1 MSFDCAVV
9 GLGAMGSA
17 TLWRLAARG
26 ARVVGVDRWV
36 PPHDR
41 GSSHGE
47 SRIIRTAYHED
58 PSYVPLVQRSF
69 ALWRELEAATGVE
82 LLRTTGIAVIGAPQ
96 SEVVA
101 GALLSARTHGLPHS
115 VLDAAAASQR
125 FPYHRI
131 GADEVV
137 VYEPGGGVLDAEGGV
152 AAMLRRAGELGASI
166 VTECTV
172 RRVEVRDG
180 VVGVVLHD
188 GEVLHAARAVVC
200 AGPWLGSLLP
210 DLPVPLW
217 VERQVSAWFPV
228 SGGGVLPPAAFPVF
242 IRQLPSGRLV
252 YGLPGRDGASVKL
265 AVHHEGA
272 RVDPDAVP
280 REVTAADLEPLVKL
294 VAVHMRGL
302 QPRPVRAITC
312 MYTNTPDG
320 NFVVKP
326 MPDSPQVI
334 VVSACSG
341 HGYKFAPAIGDAAAD
356 LCT

>member
-26 ARVVGVDRWV
+26 ARVVGVDRWA

-58 PSYVPLVQRSF
+58 PAYVPLVQRSF
-69 ALWRELEAATGVE
+69 ELWRELEASTGIS
-82 LLRTTGIAVIGAPQ
+82 LLRMTGIAVIGAPE

-115 VLDAAAASQR
+115 VLDAATASQR

-131 GADEVV
+131 DAGEVA

-166 VTECTV
+166 ATGCAV

-180 VVGVVLHD
+180 VVRLVLHD
-188 GEVLHAARAVVC
+188 GGVLQAARAVVC
-200 AGPWLGSLLP
+200 AGPWLGSLVP

-228 SGGGVLPPAAFPVF
+228 SHGTFPRDAFPVF

-280 REVTAADLEPLVKL
+280 REVTAADLAPLVEL
-294 VAVHMRGL
+294 VALHMRGL
-302 QPRPVRAITC
+302 QPQPVRAITC

-320 NFVVKP
+320 NFVVQP
-326 MPDSPQVI
+326 LPDSPQVI

-341 HGYKFAPAIGDAAAD
+341 HGYKFAPAIGDAAAN